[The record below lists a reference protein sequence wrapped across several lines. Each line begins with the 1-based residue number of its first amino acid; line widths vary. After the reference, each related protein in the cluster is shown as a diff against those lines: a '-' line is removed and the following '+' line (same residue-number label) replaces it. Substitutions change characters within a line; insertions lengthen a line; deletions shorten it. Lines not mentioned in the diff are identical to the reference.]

1 MKKVKRKYKQW
12 TQEEVEELK
21 NLVNEGKCAQ
31 EIGDILDRSVN
42 NVRYGM
48 RKIGIKSKA
57 VSKNKN
63 KPSVNKKPHVYNI
76 GQEVNGLIIKS
87 QTRYGKT
94 NHRAYEVQSI
104 TYPNAPTYIAYE
116 HHLVN
121 GAGDAYL
128 TGRRVCEETSL
139 YAKEYIREYLVDVEE
154 SKTIG
159 AYTTKKVK
167 AKCPHCDKIK
177 VTFARDLTN
186 LTFSCKIC
194 SKGISY
200 PELLFISYLE
210 VKNIPYETQV
220 TYPDLNGRIFDFRVT
235 IQGVVYLVET
245 HGMQHYEDVNTK
257 VWRDAYSKTLESD
270 NVKRQYCIDNSIPLI
285 ELDCRKSEFKF
296 IKDEISSNTVL
307 PSIDDAEVKKILK
320 LIETNKR
327 YDNNLIKKLYSE
339 GETTTSIGDK
349 LGISYQTVNR
359 ILRRNGVKIK
369 GTSKRKVRCVNTG
382 VVYESVNQAAREL
395 NVAPISIGKV
405 CNKKR
410 GYNSAGKLNGEKLR
424 WEYVDNE

>member
-1 MKKVKRKYKQW
+1 MKKVKREYKQW
-12 TQEEVEELK
+12 TQEEAEELK
-21 NLVNEGKCAQ
+21 NLVNEGKHAQ

-57 VSKNKN
+57 VSKNKD
-63 KPSVNKKPHVYNI
+63 KPSTNRKPHVYNT

-87 QTRYGKT
+87 KTRYGKN

-139 YAKEYIREYLVDVEE
+139 YAKEYVREYLVDVEE

-159 AYTTKKVK
+159 AYTAKKIK
-167 AKCPHCDKIK
+167 AKCPYCDKIK
-177 VTFARDLTN
+177 VVLARDLTN

-194 SKGISY
+194 SKGTSY
-200 PELLFISYLE
+200 PELLFTSYLE

-220 TYPDLNGRIFDFRVT
+220 TYPNLKGRIFDFRVT

-245 HGMQHYEDVNTK
+245 HGLQHYEDINRG
-257 VWRDAYSKTLESD
+257 VWRDAYSNTLESD
-270 NVKRQYCIDNSIPLI
+270 NAKRQYCIDNNISLI
-285 ELDCRKSEFKF
+285 ELDCRKSEFEL
-296 IKDEISSNTVL
+296 IKNEINSNTVL
-307 PSIDDAEVKKILK
+307 PSIDANEVKKILK
-320 LIETNKR
+320 LLETNKS
-327 YDNNLIKKLYSE
+327 YDTKLIKKLYSE

-359 ILRRNGVKIK
+359 ILRRNGIKIK

-382 VVYESVNQAAREL
+382 VVYESVSQAARES
-395 NVAPISIGKV
+395 NISSISIGKV

-410 GYNSAGKLNGEKLR
+410 GYNSVGKLDGEKLY
-424 WEYVDNE
+424 WEYVDKE